1 MGRPKQFEREHALQ
15 QAIGIFSEHGYE
27 GSSTGVLLEGM
38 GISRQSLYDTFGDK
52 RQLYLEALQRY
63 TSDNVG
69 GLLRAL
75 SGAASPAVAL
85 ESLFDTA
92 IAQALADPNPRCLG
106 ISAICEFGRTDPEIT
121 ALTDRALTALG
132 KALEDSLVRAKEV
145 GAIAAGIDIV
155 MASQYLRATL
165 SGIKLAARSGAPE
178 ATLRGIASL
187 ALRALH

>member
-1 MGRPKQFEREHALQ
+1 MGRPKQFEREQALQ

-63 TSDNVG
+63 TSDNVS

-85 ESLFDTA
+85 ESLLDA
-92 IAQALADPNPRCLG
+92 AVVQALADPNPRCLG
-106 ISAICEFGRTDPEIT
+106 ISAICEFGRTDPEVT
-121 ALTDRALTALG
+121 ALTERAGATLG
-132 KALEDSLVRAKEV
+132 AALERSLDQAKE
-145 GAIAAGIDIV
+145 AGIIALDTDIV

-187 ALRALH
+187 ALRALR

>member
-1 MGRPKQFEREHALQ
+1 MGRPKQFEREQALQ

-69 GLLRAL
+69 GLLRAM
-75 SGAASPAVAL
+75 SAAPSPAAVL
-85 ESLFDTA
+85 ESLLDA
-92 IAQALADPNPRCLG
+92 AVKQALADPNPRCLG
-106 ISAICEFGRTDPEIT
+106 ISAICEFGRSDPEIT
-121 ALTDRALTALG
+121 ALTDRAGEALATAV
-132 KALEDSLVRAKEV
+132 ERSLSHAKEL
-145 GAIAAGIDIV
+145 GAIAADTDIV

-165 SGIKLAARSGAPE
+165 SGIKLAARGGAPE
-178 ATLRGIASL
+178 ASLRGIAAL
-187 ALRALH
+187 ALRALR

>member
-1 MGRPKQFEREHALQ
+1 MGRPKQFEREQALQ

-69 GLLRAL
+69 AL
-75 SGAASPAVAL
+75 AGALADAPSPAVAL
-85 ESLFDTA
+85 ERLFDAA
-92 IAQALADPNPRCLG
+92 IAQALADPHPRCLG
-106 ISAICEFGRTDPEIT
+106 ISAICEFGRSDPEIT
-121 ALTDRALTALG
+121 ALTERAGTALG
-132 KALEDSLVRAKEV
+132 TALERSLVQAQEAGV
-145 GAIAAGIDIV
+145 IAVDTDIAMV
-155 MASQYLRATL
+155 SQYLRASL
-165 SGIKLAARSGAPE
+165 SSIKLAARGGAPE

-187 ALRALH
+187 SLRALR